1 MTEGSKQERTKD
13 RNKTDLDLLADE
25 GKLGIIQ
32 FENALVLDS
41 LSASG
46 QCTNNLFLGDG
57 TVSVSGEHIAVTVG
71 VPRRIRTVYWT

>member
-1 MTEGSKQERTKD
+1 MQIALDGVL
-13 RNKTDLDLLADE
+13 LDLLADE